1 MFQDK
6 RERTYLSLCSDGYG
20 LILHCPRQKKSCK
33 IKHITVEQRY
43 IISAMKEQGYKQKD
57 IALKTGKDKSVI
69 FRELSRICAQRS
81 MEYKAELT
89 QRK

>member
-1 MFQDK
+1 
-6 RERTYLSLCSDGYG
+6 
-20 LILHCPRQKKSCK
+20 
-33 IKHITVEQRY
+33 
-43 IISAMKEQGYKQKD
+43 MKEQGYKQKD

-81 MEYKAELT
+81 MEYKADLT